1 LLGAWKTAGLAN
13 SVLWIAGPGEL
24 PNEVSKTLPSGV
36 SLLGKQDR
44 GQLAALMQKADAF
57 VFPSNFEGMAIVQIE
72 AMASGLPLI
81 ATRASGAEGLVEDGL
96 TGFIIAAGNED
107 ALADRMRRLATDAEL
122 LTKMKRNVMGH
133 RDFLSWKR
141 YGDQWLALLP
151 SLSAA

>member
-1 LLGAWKTAGLAN
+1 
-13 SVLWIAGPGEL
+13 
-24 PNEVSKTLPSGV
+24 
-36 SLLGKQDR
+36 
-44 GQLAALMQKADAF
+44 
-57 VFPSNFEGMAIVQIE
+57 
-72 AMASGLPLI
+72 MASGLPLI